1 MTRKIQTL
9 ALTEIRPGNNDRTE
23 FKHQPLIELAG
34 SIAKSGLAQPITVR
48 PVPPDLSDVRYEVV
62 AGERRLRA
70 CKMYTEL
77 VQSNQWE
84 ASSKIEPGTITAI
97 VREMSDD
104 EAAEIMLIENLVRE
118 DLDPIDEANAYARR
132 LGAGWTKMQLAE
144 VANTSNAR
152 INSRLKLLELA
163 PDIQHLVRN
172 GQIALFI
179 AEEMSVLDFNRQRIA
194 ARWLNNLSYTPTHK
208 MVAEFVGRLFREQAQ
223 DTLFD
228 LGEIFHENQLKVM
241 ETNGARVS
249 HSLPAINGLPG
260 LPKKDGKIGAVIDA
274 YATELIQT
282 GNHGE
287 ARVVL
292 DLWKKLMQSNYA
304 QVDPWDCETLTV
316 LGKLNGH
323 NK

>member
-1 MTRKIQTL
+1 
-9 ALTEIRPGNNDRTE
+9 
-23 FKHQPLIELAG
+23 
-34 SIAKSGLAQPITVR
+34 
-48 PVPPDLSDVRYEVV
+48 
-62 AGERRLRA
+62 
-70 CKMYTEL
+70 
-77 VQSNQWE
+77 
-84 ASSKIEPGTITAI
+84 
-97 VREMSDD
+97 
-104 EAAEIMLIENLVRE
+104 
-118 DLDPIDEANAYARR
+118 
-132 LGAGWTKMQLAE
+132 MQLAE

-163 PDIQHLVRN
+163 PDIQHLVRS

-223 DTLFD
+223 DTIFD

-241 ETNGARVS
+241 ETDGARVS
-249 HSLPAINGLPG
+249 HSLPAVNGLPG

-274 YATELIQT
+274 YATELIET